1 MANTGQM
8 SLAATANAIVRGT
21 LCNDLVVYH
30 RNSNNQVVVAVQG
43 TNNSMIVSASNTTV
57 NGPFVVNGVSS
68 NYPYCIYNS
77 STSSLFRS
85 TNGIRTS
92 NSYIYVPSGLYMCT
106 LSYNMNPNASITVVQ
121 DDRSNLDFGQ
131 CIYTNTTAN
140 TIQDGVSMHVPPG
153 IGSTHMV
160 LSVNS
165 NVKLVLSNIS
175 DNQILAMRRIF

>member
-8 SLAATANAIVRGT
+8 SLAAAANAIVRGT

-85 TNGIRTS
+85 TDGIRTS

-106 LSYNMNPNASITVVQ
+106 LSYHMNSNASITVVQ

-131 CIYTNTTAN
+131 CITTTAN
-140 TIQDGVSMHVPPG
+140 TIQDGVSMHVPSG

-165 NVKLVLSNIS
+165 NVKLVLSNIAGNS
-175 DNQILAMRRIF
+175 NQILAMRRIF